1 MVSEI
6 VFSWAP
12 TPLYPFINC
21 SFIHHHAVLGPFIK
35 CKYSDFFCMHSVS
48 EESPLAHIIIYH
60 CPQCYEYL
68 MICLKLLKILVS
80 VLGLVPKS
88 LPVPLTIAR
97 RRLAIVNSTRD
108 LETTSK
114 GLAKLSNIAGRVVQH
129 FIRKISNIA
138 GQVAERY
145 PTLLNVLSNI
155 FWKCAVY
162 RKTQN
167 TISLI
172 LRRKAAVAI
181 LILDLFSDDK
191 GSERGKTR

>member
-1 MVSEI
+1 MV
-6 VFSWAP
+6 
-12 TPLYPFINC
+12 
-21 SFIHHHAVLGPFIK
+21 
-35 CKYSDFFCMHSVS
+35 
-48 EESPLAHIIIYH
+48 
-60 CPQCYEYL
+60 
-68 MICLKLLKILVS
+68 
-80 VLGLVPKS
+80 
-88 LPVPLTIAR
+88 
-97 RRLAIVNSTRD
+97 
-108 LETTSK
+108 ETTSK
-114 GLAKLSNIAGRVVQH
+114 GFAKLSNIVGRVVQH

-138 GQVAERY
+138 GQVAERC
-145 PTLLNVLSNI
+145 PTLLNGLSNI